1 MRKELLAILITIV
14 NLAVFAQNNVGIGTA
29 VPDPSAILDLTS
41 GTKGFLAPRVT
52 TAQRNNIVSPA
63 TGLLVYD
70 TDFQCFYYFDSG
82 WKSLCTSTGSGAT
95 GPTGSTGPTGANGAN
110 GNTGATG
117 ASGASGND
125 GANGADGNT
134 GPTGATGNT
143 GATGPNGD
151 TGTTG
156 ETGATGATGDTGPTG
171 ETGPTGNTGA
181 TGTDWNITSLDYNDD
196 GTISLITDN
205 PDTVTSNVKAWLL
218 DGNAATDVN
227 TNFLGTTDLQGL
239 AIKTNN
245 ADRIRVNE
253 IGNIGIGTVT
263 PLTNYMMTII
273 VDSVNTKPNGIY
285 MSMTGQGTTSFGINI
300 NADNDRA
307 RGIFVTN
314 STPDPPV
321 NPFFGVGAVL
331 SQDRIVGGYLAYRTT
346 SGFTYGLFGVTGTT
360 ATYDGVNP
368 NTWALFSKGRA
379 VISAEQAPTSPLG
392 VDLEIRN
399 TSVGATNPVIV
410 SMRQAN
416 SLSTNGSIMANIN
429 FGDNRE
435 TGPQTQIQAF
445 RDATSSNATDLPTAL
460 SFSTTQD
467 ASATLTERVRISNQ
481 GRVGI
486 ANNAP
491 LAMLDV
497 FSSATTGVPAA
508 IISRNFNGVVN
519 SYAAFI
525 GGTDAAFA
533 NTGIYVMQKDNI
545 GFNSSN
551 SFALNTVVNNVS
563 QLVVNGLGNTRIGV
577 TLASTISP
585 PQADALNI
593 KLDVTGGFTRIG
605 NFNTGSDPT
614 THPGTSFAAGVGALA
629 VGMNRTSG
637 TSNVDFWNTTAN
649 GQPTAFNN
657 ADRGFDWRRYDNAGA
672 EQLLMSLNGLGNLTI
687 TGTNYFTSDR
697 RLKYE
702 IKPIGNNIL
711 ERANSSLEN
720 GAIKLNT
727 IDQNSISDF
736 GFIAQ
741 DVYEIFPELVSKP
754 NDESKELWAVDY
766 ARLSVMLTK
775 AIQEQQEIIEV
786 LKSNNRNLAEEI
798 ASFRK
803 NLESIKTEFNQMKI
817 SNQK

>member
-1 MRKELLAILITIV
+1 MKKVLLAILITLV

-95 GPTGSTGPTGANGAN
+95 GPTGSTGPTGVNGAN

-117 ASGASGND
+117 ATGASGND

-143 GATGPNGD
+143 GAKGPTGE

-156 ETGATGATGDTGPTG
+156 ETGATGAKGDTGPTG

-181 TGTDWNITSLDYNDD
+181 TGPDWNITSLDYNDD
-196 GTISLITDN
+196 GTISLITDK

-253 IGNIGIGTVT
+253 IGNIGIGSVT

-273 VDSVNTKPNGIY
+273 VDSANTKPNGIY

-399 TSVGATNPVIV
+399 TSVGTTNPATL

-416 SLSTNGSIMANIN
+416 SLSTNGSILSNIN
-429 FGDNRE
+429 FGDNRQ
-435 TGPQTQIQAF
+435 TGPQAQIQAF
-445 RDATSSNATDLPTAL
+445 RDATSSNVTDLPTAL

-467 ASATLTERVRISNQ
+467 ATTILTERVRISN
-481 GRVGI
+481 
-486 ANNAP
+486 
-491 LAMLDV
+491 
-497 FSSATTGVPAA
+497 
-508 IISRNFNGVVN
+508 NG
-519 SYAAFI
+519 
-525 GGTDAAFA
+525 
-533 NTGIYVMQKDNI
+533 NI
-545 GFNSSN
+545 GIG
-551 SFALNTVVNNVS
+551 TPTPS
-563 QLVVNGLGNTRIGV
+563 Q
-577 TLASTISP
+577 
-585 PQADALNI
+585 
-593 KLDVTGGFTRIG
+593 KLDVSGNVQFSGALMPNSLAGTVGQFLTSSGTGVAPTWTTPYGTNMQTVKGTTDITINTSTFTDIADMTLTFTPKHNIVFV
-605 NFNTGSDPT
+605 NFSAAGDMDPT
-614 THPGTSFAAGVGALA
+614 GAMLAYVEFKLFKDGVAIPNAGTVSLCTDYDDAIGVATAWNAHFTMLPVSVTTGTSTTIKVQWMRAGIAPTSVR
-629 VGMNRTSG
+629 NRVVT
-637 TSNVDFWNTTAN
+637 DAN
-649 GQPTAFNN
+649 YSH
-657 ADRGFDWRRYDNAGA
+657 R
-672 EQLLMSLNGLGNLTI
+672 SLTI
-687 TGTNYFTSDR
+687 FD
-697 RLKYE
+697 
-702 IKPIGNNIL
+702 
-711 ERANSSLEN
+711 
-720 GAIKLNT
+720 
-727 IDQNSISDF
+727 
-736 GFIAQ
+736 
-741 DVYEIFPELVSKP
+741 
-754 NDESKELWAVDY
+754 
-766 ARLSVMLTK
+766 
-775 AIQEQQEIIEV
+775 
-786 LKSNNRNLAEEI
+786 
-798 ASFRK
+798 
-803 NLESIKTEFNQMKI
+803 
-817 SNQK
+817 